1 MGLKTGDFGNRR
13 ANNYS
18 WEARMFEN
26 APAAHALV
34 NLSWIKQM
42 ALLTEANLLN
52 GLISQIDL
60 SSEVR
65 FLQELASQE
74 SERAMM
80 LKENEIIRI
89 RQQQELQSIQLE
101 QSKNEVKQGRV
112 TALFAFIGIAFVL
125 ILLVISTRAYLL
137 KQKDNRILA
146 KQKEEITDK
155 NDELNQQNEEISA
168 QRDEIE
174 AQRDHVS
181 RQKEQI
187 EKTHS
192 EISASIDYATRL
204 QASILS
210 NPDLLKA
217 HFSDHFILFKPRDR
231 VSGDFYWWTKIENQM
246 IIAAA
251 DCTGHGV
258 PGALMS
264 MLGISLLS
272 EIVNKERIIDVGPI
286 LNQLR
291 KAVIE
296 SLNQAGDNE
305 DQKDGLDISLIN
317 IDTGTWKC
325 RYAGANSPLYLFRK
339 KELVEFKPDQMPVS
353 IYPLMD
359 PFTTHEIQLE
369 KGDQLYLFSD
379 GYADQFGGKD
389 RRKFKYKAFKQLLT
403 DHSHHPMALQHQ
415 ILTETIVNWQGNNEQ
430 IDDMVVIGLRYIE
443 RTTITQSS
451 HFPLFTMTYYST
463 SPLTRQKDAHPAICP
478 LSSQPACE

>member
-1 MGLKTGDFGNRR
+1 M
-13 ANNYS
+13 
-18 WEARMFEN
+18 
-26 APAAHALV
+26 
-34 NLSWIKQM
+34 
-42 ALLTEANLLN
+42 
-52 GLISQIDL
+52 
-60 SSEVR
+60 
-65 FLQELASQE
+65 
-74 SERAMM
+74 
-80 LKENEIIRI
+80 
-89 RQQQELQSIQLE
+89 
-101 QSKNEVKQGRV
+101 
-112 TALFAFIGIAFVL
+112 
-125 ILLVISTRAYLL
+125 
-137 KQKDNRILA
+137 
-146 KQKEEITDK
+146 
-155 NDELNQQNEEISA
+155 NQQNEEISA

-430 IDDMVVIGLRYIE
+430 IDDMVVIGL
-443 RTTITQSS
+443 
-451 HFPLFTMTYYST
+451 
-463 SPLTRQKDAHPAICP
+463 KV
-478 LSSQPACE
+478 